1 MGQNDRQTDRNKNYS
16 PLQFHRYETNNII
29 SFVCKLQFY
38 MSKHH
43 SVQWRQIKHQTL
55 LFPKHSVHSLCLTF
69 SEAVASLVPWA
80 LNASEAKGLSW
91 AGIMATALCN
101 EQPTR
106 LCKKQNEIILIGLF
120 VIINRSMNIQTEVI
134 MNVY

>member
-1 MGQNDRQTDRNKNYS
+1 MKTNKTPNS
-16 PLQFHRYETNNII
+16 TVFPNI
-29 SFVCKLQFY
+29 L
-38 MSKHH
+38 
-43 SVQWRQIKHQTL
+43 
-55 LFPKHSVHSLCLTF
+55 VHSLGLTF

-106 LCKKQNEIILIGLF
+106 LCKNQNKIILISLSG
-120 VIINRSMNIQTEVI
+120 IIFSSMNIQNEVI
-134 MNVY
+134 MNVYWIDNSAFKFLWNPYVIFFNHDPNNTYTHT